1 MLGQTTLSIYYTL
14 CVKVYN
20 LWNGK
25 RENRGRLLHP
35 RDWAPSWCS
44 HLLNFINFMVEEAAL
59 LDNSPLPSTVGIK
72 LKGTWVEI
80 KVFLLVNSQIFSL
93 LSFIVA
99 AEKIAFMLVVKI
111 KSSLEKMLWSLKIN
125 LNGFNFHLPEVRG
138 GIAILTISKLI
149 FLCWKVDFLFRE

>member
-1 MLGQTTLSIYYTL
+1 
-14 CVKVYN
+14 
-20 LWNGK
+20 
-25 RENRGRLLHP
+25 
-35 RDWAPSWCS
+35 
-44 HLLNFINFMVEEAAL
+44 MVEEAAL

-111 KSSLEKMLWSLKIN
+111 KSSLEKML
-125 LNGFNFHLPEVRG
+125 
-138 GIAILTISKLI
+138 
-149 FLCWKVDFLFRE
+149 